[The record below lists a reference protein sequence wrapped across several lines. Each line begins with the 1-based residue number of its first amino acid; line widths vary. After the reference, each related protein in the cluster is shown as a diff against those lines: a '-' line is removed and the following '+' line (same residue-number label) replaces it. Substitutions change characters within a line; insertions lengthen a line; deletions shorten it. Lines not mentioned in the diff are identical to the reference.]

1 MGEEIN
7 QREKSWYDRNYK
19 ILLFIPVAVFIA
31 ALVYIIIFYQTNGDL
46 FKKDVSLTGGTSI
59 TVFNE
64 QRDAKIIG
72 DELKALFPDVHIR
85 AISDIRTGK
94 QHGFTLES
102 QQKADALKA
111 ALEEKLGYKLT
122 DENSS
127 VEFAGSSLSSGFY
140 QQLLNAITA
149 AFILM
154 GAVVFLIFGESRRSK
169 LISVMISAVA
179 ISILFRN
186 VNLLSYSAIFVFGA
200 SLFWYLLSREFRK
213 SKYKRLE
220 PALIFIG
227 GILLIQK
234 SLIGTLLPA
243 IKNTSDY
250 ILVGPLLAILVFLYI
265 RTSVPSIAVIFAA
278 FADIVMTVAVI
289 DLLEVNISAAG
300 IVAFLMLIGYSVDT
314 DILLTSRT
322 LRNREGTVNQRIFG
336 AFKTGI
342 TMTLAA
348 IASVGVSLII
358 IYSFSETLKQIFG
371 IILIGLVMD
380 IMNTWMT
387 NASILKWYMEAKGIQ

>member
-1 MGEEIN
+1 MLDSSIRKG
-7 QREKSWYDRNYK
+7 
-19 ILLFIPVAVFIA
+19 
-31 ALVYIIIFYQTNGDL
+31 TNFFL
-46 FKKDVSLTGGTSI
+46 MSSKNKNSL
-59 TVFNE
+59 
-64 QRDAKIIG
+64 R
-72 DELKALFPDVHIR
+72 
-85 AISDIRTGK
+85 
-94 QHGFTLES
+94 
-102 QQKADALKA
+102 
-111 ALEEKLGYKLT
+111 
-122 DENSS
+122 
-127 VEFAGSSLSSGFY
+127 
-140 QQLLNAITA
+140 
-149 AFILM
+149 
-154 GAVVFLIFGESRRSK
+154 FL
-169 LISVMISAVA
+169 
-179 ISILFRN
+179 
-186 VNLLSYSAIFVFGA
+186 
-200 SLFWYLLSREFRK
+200 
-213 SKYKRLE
+213 
-220 PALIFIG
+220 
-227 GILLIQK
+227 
-234 SLIGTLLPA
+234 
-243 IKNTSDY
+243 
-250 ILVGPLLAILVFLYI
+250 LLAILVFLYI